1 MHRRNFI
8 FTSAAAVQNL
18 PQAVEAVANRV
29 VGTDRLAAGLLRAI
43 IGKTT
48 QNKILG
54 DSFCDLGDVKN
65 YSQKT
70 GGYSAAE
77 FLAQTSGSLDN
88 LFSSLLTPYANA
100 LPPLNKADAD
110 RIHGLLEE
118 HNRLVNLLSTYEK
131 ANTLEK
137 DELNR
142 TPLAQLIE
150 NTKKS
155 LQRSNITLGLKG
167 DEASSFIGSNSFLSA
182 VKTGDIDGYIKTKL
196 PFSLNEAIQMALVKG
211 LTNSTKNP
219 EFRGDLVETLLR
231 FLVEGTKKKWFL
243 PDQATK
249 ALSTIRALVTT
260 EENKFGLH
268 YNEVLGLIDALP
280 SELERVALETA
291 ANNVKP
297 GETEKPD
304 PNKTQEM
311 KPEPPKQPEVKQAE
325 RAHAERVK
333 AARTEEEY
341 PILPG
346 TPSGR
351 RAPRSSS
358 L

>member
-1 MHRRNFI
+1 MNRRNFI
-8 FTSAAAVQNL
+8 FTSAAAAKNL
-18 PQAVEAVANRV
+18 PQAVEAVANS

-43 IGKTT
+43 IRKSS

-54 DSFCDLGDVKN
+54 DAFCDLGDVNN
-65 YSQKT
+65 YSQKS
-70 GGYSAAE
+70 GGYSAEA
-77 FLAQTSGSLDN
+77 FQALTSGALDS

-100 LPPLNKADAD
+100 LPSLNKADAD

-131 ANTLEK
+131 ANTLEN
-137 DELNR
+137 DEAHR
-142 TPLAQLIE
+142 APLALLIE

-155 LQRSNITLGLKG
+155 LQRSNNTLGLKG
-167 DEASSFIGSNSFLSA
+167 DEASNFIGSKEFLSA
-182 VKTGDIDGYIKTKL
+182 VETGDIDGYIKTKL

-211 LTNSTKNP
+211 LTNSNRNP

-243 PDQATK
+243 PGQAAK

-260 EENKFGLH
+260 EETKFGLH
-268 YNEVLGLIDALP
+268 YNDVLGMIDALP
-280 SELERVALETA
+280 KELAQAALETA
-291 ANNVKP
+291 AKNVEP
-297 GETEKPD
+297 AETKTSD
-304 PNKTQEM
+304 PEATQEM
-311 KPEPPKQPEVKQAE
+311 KPKPTKQPGKNEAKSN
-325 RAHAERVK
+325 HAERVI
-333 AARTEEEY
+333 AERTVEEY